1 MNSLQRLLA
10 VGFVATLSLLFGR
23 LASAQQPVDV
33 DLQAS
38 STSGTTQTP
47 TPTPSSTPSQTSAAM
62 EEGGWHFEIAPYLWF
77 AGAHGTVG
85 ALGRDV
91 SIHASPGDL
100 LSHFDIGLMG
110 AAEARRNRFLLNGD
124 LMWIRIS
131 DSRALPFPNLSAVSA
146 NVTLGE
152 LVWTSKVGYRVIDQ
166 KKIKADAN
174 VGARFW
180 HMGQKLNFNP
190 SALGLNFNGSLNW
203 TDIVIGG
210 RVQLPMGEKTV
221 IDLLGDVGGWGAT
234 AKLDYQ
240 FAAILGYKVAR
251 KWTLVA
257 GYRYLFIDYR
267 PTNLSII
274 NMVTSGALIGVTY
287 RLK

>member
-1 MNSLQRLLA
+1 
-10 VGFVATLSLLFGR
+10 
-23 LASAQQPVDV
+23 
-33 DLQAS
+33 
-38 STSGTTQTP
+38 
-47 TPTPSSTPSQTSAAM
+47 M